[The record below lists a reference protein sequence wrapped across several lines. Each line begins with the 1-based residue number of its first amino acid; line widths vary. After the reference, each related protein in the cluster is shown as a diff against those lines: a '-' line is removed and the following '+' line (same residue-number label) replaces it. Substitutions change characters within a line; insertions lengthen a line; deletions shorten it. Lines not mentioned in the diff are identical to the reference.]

1 MIKKTVNRAFPINR
15 FNKEKTDEDLG
26 LILLQGSCKK
36 LANLMGI
43 FKDDWKK
50 IY

>member
-26 LILLQGSCKK
+26 LILLKGLCKK

-43 FKDDWKK
+43 FKSDWKK